1 MFSLTFM
8 VDFDMYQ
15 CVVLLR
21 QEVLSSVF
29 LVLINLLGVFLSF
42 IFEAEDDLWKTVC
55 LRDRSLPS
63 IVWERE

>member
-1 MFSLTFM
+1 MLLYYYVRMFSLTFM

-42 IFEAEDDLWKTVC
+42 NFEAEDGL
-55 LRDRSLPS
+55 
-63 IVWERE
+63 